1 VPPSKHSNQAFLTAS
16 PEWVRVVYTAVI
28 LLAAFTANVT
38 VSYSKKA
45 LIDRI

>member
-1 VPPSKHSNQAFLTAS
+1 MPSSKHSKQAFLTAS

-38 VSYSKKA
+38 VSYNKRA
-45 LIDRI
+45 LTDRI